1 MADVKKN
8 SAANPDCDCGLS
20 YIGREECVKAP
31 GVGNDTAFV
40 QGLRGKRGP
49 QGPAGPK
56 GGTGEQGPV
65 GPAGP
70 KGDTGEQ
77 GPQGEKG
84 DRGMQGPVGPAGP
97 QGLGCA
103 DSIVDAAYTLV
114 PSESVV
120 FEKICLC
127 LDMGGDGGEV
137 SEIPRFAELCKDNVE
152 LGLDPA
158 AA

>member
-8 SAANPDCDCGLS
+8 SAANSDCDCGLS

-56 GGTGEQGPV
+56 GDTGAQGPV

-70 KGDTGEQ
+70 KGDTGEK

-84 DRGMQGPVGPAGP
+84 D
-97 QGLGCA
+97 
-103 DSIVDAAYTLV
+103 
-114 PSESVV
+114 
-120 FEKICLC
+120 
-127 LDMGGDGGEV
+127 
-137 SEIPRFAELCKDNVE
+137 
-152 LGLDPA
+152 
-158 AA
+158 

>member
-56 GGTGEQGPV
+56 GDTGAQ
-65 GPAGP
+65 GP
-70 KGDTGEQ
+70 KGA
-77 GPQGEKG
+77 
-84 DRGMQGPVGPAGP
+84 AG
-97 QGLGCA
+97 A
-103 DSIVDAAYTLV
+103 DAVVVSVTSSNGFFFKNTSVATTLV
-114 PSESVV
+114 AHVYRA
-120 FEKICLC
+120 
-127 LDMGGDGGEV
+127 G
-137 SEIPRFAELCKDNVE
+137 VE
-152 LGLDPA
+152 LTPTQTA
-158 AA
+158 ALGTIKWYKDGSTTATATGATLTIDAGDVTNLASYVAQLEG